1 MRNNFIEIL
10 VKKAKKNPKIFLI
23 VGDLGYSVVEPF
35 KELFPERFLNVGV
48 AEQNLA
54 GIASGIAS
62 EGMHVF
68 IYSIANFPTFRCA
81 EFLRNDID
89 YHKLSV
95 TVVAVGSGLSYGN
108 LGYSHH
114 GIQDYGLIR
123 MLPNF
128 YIYSPHDISELEYCM
143 EYINDNPGPS
153 YLRIDKKSQTKSEKK
168 KLNIK
173 PGKWLKIKKNKKNF
187 KKTFLITGNTI
198 EFANRLIKLKKY
210 KDFDINS
217 LPIWGLK
224 LKKYQINQIKNY
236 DKVITIED
244 HLHDNGF
251 GSWLA
256 ESVESKYKNRI
267 ENIALSSNVIG
278 KVGDQKYLNKYLKHF
293 F

>member
-10 VKKAKKNPKIFLI
+10 IKKAKKNPKIFLL

-81 EFLRNDID
+81 EFLRNDVD
-89 YHKLSV
+89 YHNFSV
-95 TVVAVGSGLSYGN
+95 TVVAVGSGLSYGK

-123 MLPNF
+123 MFPSFL
-128 YIYSPHDISELEYCM
+128 IYAPHDIVELDSCM
-143 EYINDNPGPS
+143 KYLINNPGPS
-153 YLRIDKKSQTKSEKK
+153 YLRIDKNSQTKTHTREI
-168 KLNIK
+168 NIR
-173 PGKWLKIKKNKKNF
+173 PGKWISLKKNKKNV

-198 EFANRLIKLKKY
+198 EFANKLIKLKKY
-210 KDFDINS
+210 KDFDINC

-224 LKKYQINQIKNY
+224 LKKNQFNQMKNY
-236 DKVITIED
+236 NKIITIED

-251 GSWLA
+251 GSWLS

-293 F
+293 Y